1 MNYESYWLDGMGL
14 HSSQLKHLEKIIT
27 ENGIKTIVEFGS
39 GNSTKFFVDLREEK
53 NLNYKIYSFDN
64 YEHYAY
70 KGTHDFLKLN
80 ISEIINCSDE
90 SFNEMF
96 ETKTYNKD
104 KFVNC
109 QIEKDNFRV
118 ENSFYDITSDDLPD
132 NIDLVLLDGP
142 NGNGRSISFLH
153 LQNKL
158 SEKSFILIDDS
169 DHHDFIERCQQVLD
183 AGVIIHE
190 KDSTVHPLFNY
201 AIMEVQS

>member
-14 HSSQLKHLEKIIT
+14 HSSQLKHLEKIII

-64 YEHYAY
+64 YKHYAY
-70 KGTHDFLKLN
+70 KETHDFLKLN

-96 ETKTYNKD
+96 ETKNYNKE

-109 QIEKDNFRV
+109 QTEKDNFRV

-169 DHHDFIERCQQVLD
+169 DHHDFIERCKQVLD
-183 AGVIIHE
+183 AEVIIHE